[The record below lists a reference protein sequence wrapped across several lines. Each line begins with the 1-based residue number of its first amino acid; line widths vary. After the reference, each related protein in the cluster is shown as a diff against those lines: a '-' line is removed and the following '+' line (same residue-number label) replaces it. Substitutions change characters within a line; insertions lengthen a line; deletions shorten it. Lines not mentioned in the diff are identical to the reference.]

1 MSKYAVQFQQG
12 MSLQQFLSEFGNE
25 DQCRRA
31 VFCMRWPDG
40 FCCPSCGH
48 HSHCQLQSR
57 PLIQCHRC
65 HHQTSLTA
73 GTVMAHTKLPLT
85 QWFLAM
91 YLLTQSKNGISA
103 MELRRHLGVRYP
115 TAWLLK
121 QKLMQAMRERDDDTP
136 LSGAVQVDDA
146 FWGGERHGGKRGRG
160 AAGKTPFIAAV
171 ACATDGRPLR
181 MRMTPVKGFS
191 SAAIEQ
197 WARTHLTTDST
208 VISDGLPCFRAIAAV
223 CPHQALVTGGGPASV
238 EIPEFNWVNT
248 TLGNVKN
255 ALHGTYHAVRSRHL
269 GRYLGAFAWRF
280 NRRFNLER
288 MVHRLAGAVCHTPP
302 LPYRLATIAEIHG

>member
-12 MSLQQFLSEFGNE
+12 MSLQQFLNEFGSE
-25 DQCRRA
+25 DQCRQA
-31 VFCMRWPDG
+31 VFRMRWPDG
-40 FCCPSCGH
+40 FRCPSCGYP
-48 HSHCQLQSR
+48 SHCQLKTR
-57 PLIQCHRC
+57 AVLECHGC
-65 HHQTSLTA
+65 QHQTSLTA
-73 GTVMAHTKLPLT
+73 GTIMAHTKLPLT

-160 AAGKTPFIAAV
+160 AAGKTPFVAAV
-171 ACATDGRPLR
+171 ACTTDGRPLH
-181 MRMTPVKGFS
+181 MRMTPVSGFS
-191 SAAIEQ
+191 SAAIKQ
-197 WARTHLTTDST
+197 WSRTHLAPDST
-208 VISDGLPCFRAIAAV
+208 VISDGLPCFRAISAV
-223 CPHQALVTGGGPASV
+223 CPHQALVTGGGPSSV
-238 EIPEFNWVNT
+238 EMPEFNWVNT
-248 TLGNVKN
+248 TLGNVKT
-255 ALHGTYHAVRSRHL
+255 ALQGTYHAVRSKHL

-280 NRRFNLER
+280 NRRFQLER
-288 MVHRLAGAVCHTPP
+288 LVHRLAWAVCRTPP
-302 LPYRLATIAEIHG
+302 LPYRLAVIPEHHG